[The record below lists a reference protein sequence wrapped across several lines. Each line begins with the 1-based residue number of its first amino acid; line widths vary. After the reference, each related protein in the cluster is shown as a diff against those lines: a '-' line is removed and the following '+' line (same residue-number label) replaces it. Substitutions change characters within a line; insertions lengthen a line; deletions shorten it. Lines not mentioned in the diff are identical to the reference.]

1 PSPVRGAAGSRR
13 VPERSRRP
21 GRGPIGPVRR
31 GRRCRCRGREAV
43 GRDRRGRCRA
53 GRRRLRPAAAVYGTT
68 RGTIASRGTARG
80 GTSRAVVAGGERGL
94 LGIVRVVHGVHVSIP
109 VQEFLE
115 SVLDVGWTTRT
126 RIPSAGAV
134 RAAGSDSSV
143 TRCACAPS
151 AAAAAAMSAPCG
163 VVKKRRSR
171 AG

>member
-1 PSPVRGAAGSRR
+1 AARRGRGGCRSGR
-13 VPERSRRP
+13 VGR

-31 GRRCRCRGREAV
+31 GRQCRCRGRDAV

-53 GRRRLRPAAAVYGTT
+53 GRASVRPPGSGWGRSPRPHARPGTRRGGPPRPAAAVYGTT
-68 RGTIASRGTARG
+68 RSTIASRGTARG

-126 RIPSAGAV
+126 RIPSAGAL
-134 RAAGSDSSV
+134 RAAGSDSS
-143 TRCACAPS
+143 
-151 AAAAAAMSAPCG
+151 
-163 VVKKRRSR
+163 
-171 AG
+171 